1 MQAIGRYGGIRIS
14 RHAAALGCGVLL
26 VASILTQTSMA
37 STAGA
42 VGGVNPGQPPAKTLV
57 VDDDGQEGDQDNQ
70 NGDQCGNA
78 RFTSIQA
85 AVNEAGA
92 GDVVRVCP
100 GVYTEFVQINKPLTL
115 LGQVGAVAS
124 AELLRHVNV
133 PDR

>member
-1 MQAIGRYGGIRIS
+1 MQAVGRYGGIRIS
-14 RHAAALGCGVLL
+14 RHAAVLGCGVLL

-42 VGGVNPGQPPAKTLV
+42 VGAGNPEQPPAKTLV

-70 NGDQCGNA
+70 NGDMCGNA

-85 AVNEAGA
+85 AVNKARA
-92 GDVVRVCP
+92 GDVVQVCP

-115 LGQVGAVAS
+115 IGQPDAIDA
-124 AELLRHVNV
+124 LNCFDTQV